1 MRILCLLLVLTS
13 SRAFAQAAQQESPP
27 PVTMEMKGAELTEF
41 LNIMGSLAKVNVIL
55 HPQVQG
61 KVTFNV
67 RDADWNALL
76 DMILRNHGLGREMA
90 ANIMRIVPL
99 TVMESESRQ
108 IAAVQAARLAAAPL
122 ETRIHVLS
130 YVKAADVAP
139 IFSQLLSPR
148 GRLMV
153 DPRLNM
159 IIIKDVAP

>member
-1 MRILCLLLVLTS
+1 
-13 SRAFAQAAQQESPP
+13 
-27 PVTMEMKGAELTEF
+27 
-41 LNIMGSLAKVNVIL
+41 
-55 HPQVQG
+55 
-61 KVTFNV
+61 
-67 RDADWNALL
+67 
-76 DMILRNHGLGREMA
+76 MA

-153 DPRLNM
+153 EPRLNM